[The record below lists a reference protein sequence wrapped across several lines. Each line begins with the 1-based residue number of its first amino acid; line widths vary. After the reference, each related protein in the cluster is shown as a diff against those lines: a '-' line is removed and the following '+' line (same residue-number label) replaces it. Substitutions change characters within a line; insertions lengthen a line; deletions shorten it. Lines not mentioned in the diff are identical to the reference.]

1 MRESGRDSPHRPG
14 RTRRRHDRGRG
25 QLSLPVVEAA
35 VGVAFLLAVAA
46 SFGLALPAPATA
58 EAQLDAYADDAVTVL
73 SAEPPRHAG
82 GTRLDEVARS
92 PAAFDRERDAL
103 RDRVRRILDDNL
115 LFRVETPHGAVG
127 HERPT
132 TVSTGRASV
141 TTAGGEVVLWVWYV

>member
-1 MRESGRDSPHRPG
+1 MREPGAGRRAGGD
-14 RTRRRHDRGRG
+14 DDRG

-58 EAQLDAYADDAVTVL
+58 EAQLDAYAADALTVL
-73 SAEPPRHAG
+73 AEEPPRHAG
-82 GTRLDEVARS
+82 GTRIDEVSRS

-103 RDRVRRILDDNL
+103 RERVSRILGGNL

-127 HERPT
+127 FERPNG
-132 TVSTGRASV
+132 VPVGRA
-141 TTAGGEVVLWVWYV
+141 TAATPGGEVVLWVWYV

>member
-1 MRESGRDSPHRPG
+1 MREAGRD
-14 RTRRRHDRGRG
+14 RRRRRRRRSDGLDGDRG

-46 SFGLALPAPATA
+46 SFGPALPAPATA
-58 EAQLDAYADDAVTVL
+58 EAQLDTYADDAVTVL

-127 HERPT
+127 HGRPT
-132 TVSTGRASV
+132 AVPTGRASV
-141 TTAGGEVVLWVWYV
+141 TTADGEIVLWVWYV

>member
-1 MRESGRDSPHRPG
+1 MPEPDAPG
-14 RTRRRHDRGRG
+14 GDRA

-46 SFGLALPAPATA
+46 AFGLAVPAPATA

-73 SAEPPRHAG
+73 AEEPPRHAG
-82 GTRLDEVARS
+82 GTRLAEVSAS

-103 RDRVRRILDDNL
+103 RERVDRILGDNL

-127 HERPT
+127 FRRPSD
-132 TVSTGRASV
+132 VPTGRATA
-141 TTAGGEVVLWVWYV
+141 TTPGGEVVLWVWYV